1 MAALK
6 TFSLRFGGATATDAK
21 AAAWWQSTLAE
32 YYTGQAETDSISGTN
47 SVRDTSYRNA
57 LSAIDKAIKFD
68 LDTRFYTIQK
78 GLIAIRRAARTA
90 RISDANTA
98 VAERAAAQK
107 ALDDL
112 RALDPNDL
120 DLKITTGIA
129 LVALN
134 KENERAIADFQ
145 AAIGGDVSSPGA
157 QPNLHAA
164 MLTARQG
171 LASALLRG
179 NDNAGALAEYGRLL
193 DGARESLVESGVALN
208 ALNVFVPTRD
218 AIGAAG
224 LSARLVSA
232 PWRWSD
238 TQTLLGDWFSGVARR
253 PELLPAV
260 RDALGKSPEAA
271 AQLAAA
277 LIDFTLLQNAQ
288 AKAGLPE
295 ATPETRTALNQA
307 IAIWQNS
314 AQRVQQI
321 AQGNDA
327 ILALQANA
335 LLAQDAVT
343 KRDYQ
348 DAANYFQAAI
358 AREPLDLN
366 LRLAYVGALAA
377 APANVENTA
386 KIVAARDDFL
396 LRAGRNALNLRYA
409 ASMSLQAGRNE
420 DAVNLAREANQRATF
435 DDSPLWLWRES
446 AFITARALAANENND
461 EAQKLLGDLSA
472 ARWETFQ
479 RVAALQDA
487 ARLARADGKENDA
500 AKLDAQMQELKASA
514 DDVGAAQNFLRGLDG

>member
-1 MAALK
+1 MTALK
-6 TFSLRFGGATATDAK
+6 NFALRLGGATASDTR

-47 SVRDTSYRNA
+47 SVRDTAYRNA

-68 LDTRFYTIQK
+68 PDTRFYTIQK
-78 GLIAIRRAARTA
+78 DLIAIRRAARTA
-90 RISDANTA
+90 RISDAGTA
-98 VAERAAAQK
+98 VAERTAAQK

-134 KENERAIADFQ
+134 KENQQAIGDFR
-145 AAIGGDVSSPGA
+145 AAIGGDVASPGA
-157 QPNLHAA
+157 QLNLHAA

-171 LASALLRG
+171 LASALLRE
-179 NDNAGALAEYGRLL
+179 NDTAGALAEYGRLL

-208 ALNVFVPTRD
+208 ALNVFVPARD
-218 AIGAAG
+218 AMGAAG
-224 LSARLVSA
+224 LSARLVAA

-238 TQTLLGDWFSGVARR
+238 TQALLGDWFSGVARR

-271 AQLAAA
+271 AQLSAA

-288 AKAGLPE
+288 AKAALPE
-295 ATPETRTALNQA
+295 ATPETRTALNQS
-307 IAIWQNS
+307 IALWQSS

-348 DAANYFQAAI
+348 DAASYFQAAI
-358 AREPLDLN
+358 VREPLDLN
-366 LRLAYVGALAA
+366 LRLAYIGALAA

-396 LRAGRNALNLRYA
+396 LRAGRSALNLRYA
-409 ASMSLQAGRNE
+409 ASMSLQAGRND
-420 DAVNLAREANQRATF
+420 DAVNLAREAYQRATF

-446 AFITARALAANENND
+446 AFITARALAANGNND
-461 EAQKLLGDLSA
+461 GAQKLLSDLSTS
-472 ARWETFQ
+472 RWETFQ

-500 AKLDAQMQELKASA
+500 AKLDAQVQQLKASP
-514 DDVGAAQNFLRGLDG
+514 DDVSAAQNFLSGLGG